1 MKLTLAVGT
10 KNWSSWSL
18 RGWLPVKL
26 SGLPFEEHYVRLRH
40 DDTETEVKKVSP
52 SGLVPLLTVEDG
64 DARFQVWDS
73 LAIAEF
79 MAEIAPEAQL
89 WPADRARR
97 AKARAVAAEMHSG
110 FAALRQQ
117 LPMEFARRKPGV
129 VPDPGTAKAIRRI
142 VELWD
147 ACLAESGGPYLFG
160 AHFGNA
166 DVFYAPVVSRFR
178 TYEVKLSGAA
188 AAYAERVFAHPLMQE
203 WLTAAQDEVARG
215 LV

>member
-26 SGLPFEEHYVRLRH
+26 SGLPFEEQYVRLRH
-40 DDTETEVKKVSP
+40 DDTEDEVKKVSP

-64 DARFQVWDS
+64 ARRFQVWDS

-79 MAEIAPEAQL
+79 MAEIAPLARL
-89 WPADRARR
+89 WPEDRVQR

-110 FAALRQQ
+110 FAPLRQQ
-117 LPMEFARRKPGV
+117 FSMEFARHIPGV
-129 VPDPGTAKAIRRI
+129 TPEPGTAKAIARI
-142 VELWD
+142 ISVWE

-160 AHFGNA
+160 ADFGNA

-178 TYEVKLSGAA
+178 TYDVILNGAA
-188 AAYAERVFAHPLMQE
+188 KAYADTVWHHPLMRE
-203 WLTAAQDEVARG
+203 WFKASAEEVEKG
-215 LV
+215 WV